1 MAKDDFDI
9 NFDFDQD
16 YEFDPKAFLAD
27 GEYDENMDD
36 YEIPWEKLNL
46 DLDAEESQ
54 ASSEEVS
61 AEIPGDE
68 ISPEAA
74 ADEFD
79 LDFDLDAL
87 LNMGEEPQEEFTDE
101 ELMADVPEF
110 AQRSRNSQ
118 FDMAGYG
125 APPELPTDYTPS
137 QYEDDVPSYGPEAE
151 ESCEGSYEE
160 GYDPAA
166 AEESSGEVPPEDPQN
181 EEKQGKRSRR
191 RKEPKEPKVKVPKEP
206 REPKPIVLPA
216 FLQKFIDI
224 YFTPVLKKETFE
236 EPQDPNNPR
245 RRRRKSKVQIFK
257 EVYLPPIVV
266 CLTLILVLTFA
277 IGSLSNLIEQ
287 KKLEADTEKSR
298 LDSSASA
305 VEQEASAAQASMEQA
320 TALATTYQY
329 AEAITVLDSFLNS
342 VEDTTAFPEVTALRS
357 DYVSAQSQLVSHQ
370 DPSLIP
376 NLSFHVLVHD
386 MAKAKLDLELGGLY
400 NRNFVTTSEFT
411 KILGELYNNGY
422 VLVDFDSFT
431 TNSNGTILPKNIEL
445 PPDKKPIMLTETMV
459 NYFEYMVDSN
469 GDGEPDSGGDGF
481 ANKLVIDAN
490 GDIKA
495 EYIDSNNN
503 ALVGD
508 YDFVPILETFLK
520 EHPDFSYK
528 GARAILAVT
537 GSEGIFGYRVNT
549 TYQADKGQAYRD
561 EQVAGAKQL
570 VQTLRNKGYTMAC
583 FTYDNKKY
591 GDMNANQITDDLTQW
606 TQQITPI
613 LGEVDVMVYARES
626 DISDYSG
633 NAFTVMSTSGFRYF
647 VSNAASPSTEV
658 NSTYVRQKR
667 LMVTGNSLAWK
678 QDMFSGIFDPNS
690 VIDLTT
696 RGSVPN

>member
-16 YEFDPKAFLAD
+16 DDFDPKAFLAD
-27 GEYDENMDD
+27 GEYDDNMDYSEFSD
-36 YEIPWEKLNL
+36 QDLDLNL
-46 DLDAEESQ
+46 DMDLDAPQDAEEDAAQ
-54 ASSEEVS
+54 EEAPS
-61 AEIPGDE
+61 D
-68 ISPEAA
+68 
-74 ADEFD
+74 
-79 LDFDLDAL
+79 DFDLDIDL
-87 LNMGEEPQEEFTDE
+87 DEFLNTGDEPQEEYTDE

-110 AQRSRNSQ
+110 AQRSRSSQ
-118 FDMAGYG
+118 FDQAGYG

-137 QYEDDVPSYGPEAE
+137 YFEEETQYAPQSEEAYGENYGEGYEETYDEAGEPAGEAPEAPQPE
-151 ESCEGSYEE
+151 EEE
-160 GYDPAA
+160 P
-166 AEESSGEVPPEDPQN
+166 
-181 EEKQGKRSRR
+181 KRPRR
-191 RKEPKEPKVKVPKEP
+191 RRERKPKEPKEP

-216 FLQKFIDI
+216 FLQKFIDL

-257 EVYLPPIVV
+257 EVYLPAIVV
-266 CLTLILVLTFA
+266 CLTVVLVLSFA
-277 IGSLSNLIEQ
+277 IGSLSNFIEQ
-287 KKLEADTEKSR
+287 KKLDADTAQSR
-298 LDSSASA
+298 LESSISAEEQSAS
-305 VEQEASAAQASMEQA
+305 QAQITMDQA
-320 TALATTYQY
+320 TELAATYQY
-329 AEAITVLDSFLNS
+329 AEAITVLDGFLNS
-342 VEDTTAFPEVTALRS
+342 VEDTTAFPEVTALRGQ
-357 DYVSAQSQLVSHQ
+357 YVAAQSQLVVHQ

-386 MAKAKLDLELGGLY
+386 MAKAKQDLELGGLY

-431 TNSNGTILPKNIEL
+431 TNNNGTILPKNIEL

-481 ANKLVIDAN
+481 ANRLVVDAN

-503 ALVGD
+503 TLVGD

-570 VQTLRNKGYTMAC
+570 VQALRQKGYTMAC

-613 LGEVDVMVYARES
+613 LGETDIMVYARES
-626 DISDYSG
+626 DISDYNG
-633 NAFTVMSTSGFRYF
+633 NAFNVMSTSGFRYF

-658 NSTYVRQKR
+658 NTTYVRQKR
-667 LMVTGNSLAWK
+667 LMVTGNTLAWK

-690 VIDLTT
+690 VIDMTT